1 MFLSGESHGPRRLVG
16 YSPQGCRVR
25 CNWSNLVCRH
35 SYAIFES
42 TQALHPPH
50 VGPLPIARAISAFRS
65 PSWGW
70 GWGDQSS
77 QKEKTNR
84 NSFKLLCTIM
94 QHAYLSGKFR
104 SFSLQS
110 RTPMVDTLC
119 ERLSM
124 GENRLQ
130 EVAYMKDVILLPLRT
145 IYWIARQHYAM
156 GIFRLPITMLGKT
169 YASPEQF
176 IFDFSLQTVRNIYL
190 TAAAAKSLQSCPTLS
205 DPMDCSP
212 PGSSAHGTFQGRVP
226 EWGATAFS
234 DLTRIL
240 PLCL

>member
-190 TAAAAKSLQSCPTLS
+190 TT
-205 DPMDCSP
+205 
-212 PGSSAHGTFQGRVP
+212 
-226 EWGATAFS
+226 
-234 DLTRIL
+234 L
-240 PLCL
+240 PLLLLSRFSRVRLWATPWTAAHQAPLPMGLSRGEYRSGVPLPSPI